1 MLHIIQ
7 SNRMEAL
14 QAQFTTLLKQA
25 PLEDPFANEI
35 VLVQSPGMSQ
45 WLKNGLSRDIGY
57 AAQVEFPLPLSFIWQ
72 LYQQFLPDVPK
83 ESPFNKNNMSW
94 KLFTLLPQKLSNPLY
109 EPLRVYLEEGSD
121 LPQSDLKRFA
131 LCEKIADVYDQ
142 YLMYRPNWLE
152 QWELGTDTLEDV
164 DVGIA
169 PWQPDLWRALVEHTH
184 NLGQSPYNRANMHQQ
199 LLAKLADADITSL
212 PQRIS
217 IFGLSAMA
225 TNQLEIFNALA
236 QKIDVLLFFFNPSEH
251 YWGDLVDE
259 KTQAKILANYQVRP
273 ALDAQLQKQ
282 AGEGNYYNTGN
293 PLLSSW
299 GKLGRDYLEQLLQ
312 TDARWLDGFVDQFD
326 DSLLAQLQ
334 QEIYQLAFKGES
346 LVDDPNWYVSP
357 QGRLTIKEDD
367 SSVLLCDCHTP
378 LREVELLHDHL
389 LTLFHEDPALTP
401 KDIIVMMPDV
411 GSYSPYIEAVF
422 GSASGARKIPFALAD
437 MSIEQEKPVLNSFV
451 TLTGLPFSR
460 FSVSDILDL
469 LGVEPIG
476 KRFGVEQSE
485 FVQIQTWLQ
494 QVAVKWGLDGQHKR
508 DYGLPEIPLNTWR
521 HGLQRLLLGIAS
533 ADELTAYNEIYPA
546 DAVEGMAV
554 NTLSKLIA
562 FIEALE
568 QAREQLLVA
577 TPLDEKCAVL
587 RHMLADFY
595 DQDTEQSWDLMQL
608 HKVIDE
614 LEKHHINGDFAGPVD
629 ARIVLHQ
636 VRQGIKDKGV
646 GQRFLAGAVNFCTLM
661 PMRAVPF
668 KVVCLLGMNDADYP
682 RQVQPIGFDL
692 VPYSRRRKG
701 DRSRKLDDR
710 YLFLEALLS
719 ARQQLYISYLG
730 RSCYNNEPQV
740 PSILVSELCEY
751 LDRAFRYQDD
761 TLKPSE
767 QLYRQAPLQPFSSEH
782 YQSGPLHSFNPN
794 WCPSQSQQPAELAQ
808 QPTEQ
813 AIALEPPDELELP
826 DFLRACLAPQ
836 RWFYQY
842 TLGVR
847 LVTLEED
854 TPDSEPFALD
864 PLTRY
869 QYLDE
874 ILHSELSDTPL
885 PEAQLLQR
893 AQLPQANVGVV
904 ELQKLKGRVAAMS
917 GRLKDVMGEPMEPVE
932 VCVQVGSTR
941 LLGWLGDLYQGKQIF
956 YRTASI
962 KGKDR
967 IRGYLMHLIANC
979 VTPNTETHIYG
990 LDEQVVFPPVSR
1002 DDAQVQLAKW
1012 QDFYAQLIT
1021 RAVPFFAATSYEFCK
1036 TQDMSKALNKF
1047 QGGQYIGF
1055 GDSEDPYV
1063 ALSFPSLQAC
1073 EAEFTQW
1080 SNELLTPLIDLAQ
1093 ESRYETA

>member
-25 PLEDPFANEI
+25 PLTDPFANDI

-94 KLFTLLPQKLSNPLY
+94 KLFTLLPQQLSNPLY
-109 EPLRVYLEEGSD
+109 EPLRAYLEDASD
-121 LPQSDLKRFA
+121 RSQSELKRFA

-152 QWELGTDTLEDV
+152 QWEQGTDMLDDV
-164 DVGIA
+164 DISIA
-169 PWQPDLWRALVEHTH
+169 PWQPDLWRILVAHTH
-184 NLGQSPYNRANMHQQ
+184 HLGQSPYNRANMHQQ
-199 LLAKLADADITSL
+199 LLTKLAEADPTTL
-212 PQRIS
+212 PERIC

-225 TNQLEIFNALA
+225 TNQLEIFTALA
-236 QKIDVLLFFFNPSEH
+236 QKSDVLLFFFNPSEH

-259 KTQAKILANYQVRP
+259 KTQAKILAKYQVRP
-273 ALDAQLQKQ
+273 AVDAQLQKES
-282 AGEGNYYNTGN
+282 GEASYYNTGN

-312 TDARWLDGFVDQFD
+312 TDARWLDGFVDQFG

-346 LVDDPNWYVSP
+346 LVDDPNWYVST
-357 QGRLTIKEDD
+357 QGRLPIDQAD
-367 SSVLLCDCHTP
+367 SSLLLCDCHTP

-389 LTLFHEDPALTP
+389 LGLFHDDPTLTP

-411 GSYSPYIEAVF
+411 GTYSPYIEAVF

-437 MSIEQEKPVLNSFV
+437 MSIDQEKPVLNSFV
-451 TLTGLPFSR
+451 TLVGLPFSR

-469 LGVEPIG
+469 LGVEPISN
-476 KRFGVEQSE
+476 RFAVEQGE

-494 QVAVKWGLDGQHKR
+494 QVAVKWGLSGEHKG
-508 DYGLPEIPLNTWR
+508 DYGLPEIALNTWR
-521 HGLQRLLLGIAS
+521 HGLRRLLLGIAS

-577 TPLDEKCAVL
+577 TPLNEKCAVL
-587 RHMLADFY
+587 RQMLTDFY

-608 HKVIDE
+608 HKVIDG
-614 LEKHHINGDFAGPVD
+614 LEKHYENGDFSGAVD
-629 ARIVLHQ
+629 AKIVLHQ

-719 ARQQLYISYLG
+719 AREHLYISYLG

-751 LDRAFRYQDD
+751 LDRAFCYPDES
-761 TLKPSE
+761 LKPSE
-767 QLYRQAPLQPFSSEH
+767 QVYRQAPLQPFSDQH
-782 YQSGPLHSFNPN
+782 YQPGTLHSFNPN
-794 WCPSQSQQPAELAQ
+794 WCPSQHEIQSEVAQ
-808 QPTEQ
+808 QSTKPGIEVE
-813 AIALEPPDELELP
+813 LPEELELP

-836 RWFYQY
+836 RWFYQH

-847 LVTLEED
+847 LVTLGED

-874 ILHSELSDTPL
+874 ILRSELTDAPL

-917 GRLKDVMGEPMEPVE
+917 GHLKDVMTEHAEPIE
-932 VCVQVGSTR
+932 VSLQIGATH
-941 LLGWLGDLYQGKQIF
+941 LLGWLANVYQSKQVF

-979 VTPNTETHIYG
+979 VTQDIETHIYG
-990 LDEQVVFPPVSR
+990 LDEQVVFAPLGH
-1002 DDAQVQLAKW
+1002 DEAHKQLSKW
-1012 QDFYAQLIT
+1012 LAFYAQLVT
-1021 RAVPFFAATSYEFCK
+1021 RAVPFFPATSYEYCK

-1047 QGGQYIGF
+1047 VGGQYIGF

-1073 EAEFTQW
+1073 EAEFVQL
-1080 SNELLTPLIDLAQ
+1080 SGDLLTPLIDLAQ
-1093 ESRYETA
+1093 ETRYETA

>member
-25 PLEDPFANEI
+25 PLTDPFANDI

-94 KLFTLLPQKLSNPLY
+94 KLFTLLPQQLSNPLY
-109 EPLRVYLEEGSD
+109 EPLRAYLEDASD
-121 LPQSDLKRFA
+121 QSQSELKRFA

-152 QWELGTDTLEDV
+152 QWEQGMDTLEDV
-164 DVGIA
+164 DINIA
-169 PWQPDLWRALVEHTH
+169 PWQPDLWRILVAHTH
-184 NLGQSPYNRANMHQQ
+184 QLGQSPYNRANMHQQ
-199 LLAKLADADITSL
+199 LLTKLAEADPTTL
-212 PQRIS
+212 PERIC

-225 TNQLEIFNALA
+225 TNQLEIFTALA
-236 QKIDVLLFFFNPSEH
+236 QKSDVILFFFNPSEH

-259 KTQAKILANYQVRP
+259 KTQAKILAKYRVRP
-273 ALDAQLQKQ
+273 AVDAQLQKQ
-282 AGEGNYYNTGN
+282 SGEASYYNTGN

-312 TDARWLDGFVDQFD
+312 TDARWLDGFVDQFG

-334 QEIYQLAFKGES
+334 REIYQLAFKGES
-346 LVDDPNWYVSP
+346 LVDDPNWYVSA
-357 QGRLTIKEDD
+357 QGRLTIEQAD
-367 SSVLLCDCHTP
+367 SSLLLCDCHTP

-389 LTLFHEDPALTP
+389 LGLFHEDPTLTP

-411 GSYSPYIEAVF
+411 GTYSPYIEAVF
-422 GSASGARKIPFALAD
+422 GSASGVRKIPFALAD
-437 MSIEQEKPVLNSFV
+437 MSIDQEKPVLNSFV
-451 TLTGLPFSR
+451 TLVGLPFSR

-469 LGVEPIG
+469 LGVEPISN
-476 KRFGVEQSE
+476 RFVVEQSE

-494 QVAVKWGLDGQHKR
+494 QVAVKWGLNGEHKG
-508 DYGLPEIPLNTWR
+508 DYGLPEIALNTWQ
-521 HGLQRLLLGIAS
+521 HGLKRLLLGIAS

-562 FIEALE
+562 FIEALA

-587 RHMLADFY
+587 RQMLADFY

-608 HKVIDE
+608 HKVIDG
-614 LEKHHINGDFAGPVD
+614 LEKHHENGDFAGAVD
-629 ARIVLHQ
+629 AKIVLHQ

-719 ARQQLYISYLG
+719 ARQHLYISYLG

-751 LDRAFRYQDD
+751 LDRAFCYPDES
-761 TLKPSE
+761 LKPSE
-767 QLYRQAPLQPFSSEH
+767 QVYRQAPLQPFSNQH
-782 YQSGPLHSFNPN
+782 YLPGTLHSFNPN
-794 WCPSQSQQPAELAQ
+794 WCPSNSEKHTEVAQ
-808 QPTEQ
+808 QNTES
-813 AIALEPPDELELP
+813 AIEVELDEELELP

-836 RWFYQY
+836 RWFYQH

-847 LVTLEED
+847 LVMLEED

-874 ILHSELSDTPL
+874 ILHSELNDAPL

-917 GRLKDVMGEPMEPVE
+917 GRLKDVMTEHVEPIE
-932 VCVQVGSTR
+932 VSLRIGTTQ
-941 LLGWLGDLYQGKQIF
+941 LLGWLANVYQSKQVF

-979 VTPNTETHIYG
+979 VTQDIETHIYG
-990 LDEQVVFPPVSR
+990 LDEQVVFAPLGH
-1002 DDAQVQLAKW
+1002 DEAHKQLSKW
-1012 QDFYAQLIT
+1012 LAFYAQLVT
-1021 RAVPFFAATSYEFCK
+1021 RAVPFFPATSYEYCK

-1047 QGGQYIGF
+1047 VGGQYIGF

-1073 EAEFTQW
+1073 EAEFVQL
-1080 SNELLTPLIDLAQ
+1080 SSDLLTPLIDLAQ
-1093 ESRYETA
+1093 ETRYETA

>member
-14 QAQFTTLLKQA
+14 QSQFTTLLKQA
-25 PLEDPFANEI
+25 PLKDPFANEV

-57 AAQVEFPLPLSFIWQ
+57 AAQVEFPLPLSFIWR

-83 ESPFNKNNMSW
+83 ESPFNKSNMSW
-94 KLFTLLPQKLSNPLY
+94 KLFTLLPQKLGLPVY
-109 EPLRVYLEEGSD
+109 EPLRAYLEDTNDS
-121 LPQSDLKRFA
+121 PQAELKRFA

-152 QWELGTDTLEDV
+152 QWEQGVDPLDDV
-164 DVGIA
+164 DVSIA
-169 PWQPDLWRALVEHTH
+169 PWQPDLWRALVSHTH
-184 NLGQSPYNRANMHQQ
+184 SLGQSPYNRANMHQ
-199 LLAKLADADITSL
+199 LLLTKLSDADPSTL
-212 PQRIS
+212 PERIS

-259 KTQAKILANYQVRP
+259 KTQAKILAKYQVKP
-273 ALDAQLQKQ
+273 TLDAQLQKQ
-282 AGEGNYYNTGN
+282 AGENSYYNTGN

-312 TDARWLDGFVDQFD
+312 TDARWLDGFD
-326 DSLLAQLQ
+326 DHFGSSLLTQLQ

-346 LVDDPNWYVSP
+346 LVADPHWYVSSE
-357 QGRLTIKEDD
+357 GRQVIDENDR
-367 SSVLLCDCHTP
+367 SVLLSDCHTP

-389 LTLFHEDPALTP
+389 LSLFHEDPTLTP

-411 GSYSPYIEAVF
+411 GNYSPYIEAVF
-422 GSASGARKIPFALAD
+422 GSASGPRSIPFALAD

-451 TLTGLPFSR
+451 TLVGLPFNR
-460 FSVSDILDL
+460 FSVSDVLDL
-469 LGVEPIG
+469 LGVEPISR
-476 KRFGVEQSE
+476 RFGVEASE
-485 FVQIQTWLQ
+485 FVQIQTWLE
-494 QVAVKWGLDGQHKR
+494 QVAVKWGLNGQHKR
-508 DYGLPEIPLNTWR
+508 DYGLPEISLNTWR

-533 ADELTAYNEIYPA
+533 ADELTSYDEIYPA

-562 FIEALE
+562 FIETLE
-568 QAREQLLVA
+568 QTRNELILA
-577 TPLDEKCAVL
+577 TPLDEKSTVL
-587 RHMLADFY
+587 RKVLADFY
-595 DQDTEQSWDLMQL
+595 DQEAEQSWDLLQL

-614 LEKHHINGDFAGPVD
+614 LEKHHENGDYAGPVD

-668 KVVCLLGMNDADYP
+668 KVVCLLGMNDTDYP

-719 ARQQLYISYLG
+719 ARQHLYISYLG
-730 RSCYNNEPQV
+730 RSCYNNEPQM

-751 LDRAFRYQDD
+751 LDRAFCYQDD
-761 TLKPSE
+761 ALQPSK
-767 QLYRQAPLQPFSSEH
+767 QIYQQAPLQPFSREH

-794 WCPSQSQQPAELAQ
+794 WCPYQSEAQ
-808 QPTEQ
+808 TDVTESNSEKV
-813 AIALEPPDELELP
+813 IDVSPPDELELAE
-826 DFLRACLAPQ
+826 FLRACLAPQ
-836 RWFYQY
+836 RWFYQF

-847 LVTLEED
+847 LVSLEEELS
-854 TPDSEPFALD
+854 DSEPFALD

-874 ILHSELSDTPL
+874 ILHSELNATPL
-885 PEAQLLQR
+885 PETQLLQR

-904 ELQKLKGRVAAMS
+904 ELQKLKGRIAGLSA
-917 GRLKDVMGEPMEPVE
+917 RLKGVITEPSEPVE
-932 VCVQVGSTR
+932 VALQIGPTR
-941 LLGWLGDLYQGKQIF
+941 LQGWLSNLYLGRQVF

-967 IRGYLMHLIANC
+967 IRGYLMHLVANC
-979 VTPNTETHIYG
+979 VMQEVETHIYG
-990 LDEQVVFPPVSR
+990 LDEQVLFPPISR
-1002 DDAQVQLAKW
+1002 DDAYGQLSKW
-1012 QDFYAQLIT
+1012 LAFYGKLIT
-1021 RAVPFFAATSYEFCK
+1021 CAVPFFPATSYEYCK
-1036 TQDMSKALNKF
+1036 TQNMSKALSKF
-1047 QGGQYIGF
+1047 QGGQYVGF

-1073 EAEFTQW
+1073 ETEFTQL
-1080 SNELLTPLIDLAQ
+1080 SRDMLTSLIDLAQ